1 MVYVLGLIHVSH
13 FQHYGGGGGYG
24 GGYDDEGH
32 GGGHHGDYGGGH
44 KGHVKAL
51 GYYYCKKV
59 LGSWKFTCT
68 LNCSLNICFEGRL
81 CGSGCYFS

>member
-1 MVYVLGLIHVSH
+1 MQLIPELVIDSKFYFLR
-13 FQHYGGGGGYG
+13 FQHYGGGGGHG

-32 GGGHHGDYGGGH
+32 GGGHHGGGEYGGGH

-59 LGSWKFTCT
+59 IRK
-68 LNCSLNICFEGRL
+68 
-81 CGSGCYFS
+81 